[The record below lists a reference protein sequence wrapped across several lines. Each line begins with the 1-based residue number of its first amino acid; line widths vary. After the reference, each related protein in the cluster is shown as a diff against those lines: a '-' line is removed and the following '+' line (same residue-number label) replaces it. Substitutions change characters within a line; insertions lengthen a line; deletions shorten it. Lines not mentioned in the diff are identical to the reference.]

1 MAYKIRYGSFKKPPC
16 HKRRKLP
23 FLLMTL
29 CFFLLFLIIVRLVF
43 PEQLLRLRRAL
54 LEYQTIQKAVT
65 NLRSGRSVINVVS
78 AFCED
83 LLHGN

>member
-1 MAYKIRYGSFKKPPC
+1 MAYKIRYSSFKKPPG

-29 CFFLLFLIIVRLVF
+29 CFFLLFIFVVRLVF
-43 PEQLLRLRRAL
+43 PEQLLRLRHAF
-54 LEYQTIQKAVT
+54 LEASAVQKAVA
-65 NLRSGRSVINVVS
+65 NLRSGRSVITVVS